1 MHPSEELLDLLRVP
15 SLVDFVRHHFSN
27 ISLSLIPH
35 DLQPSDEI
43 SLFGELLEC
52 PFVGF
57 VDDFDSWVVG
67 EKEIRE
73 VEEVGSRAFDGEGR
87 SSESRG
93 WEICG
98 GE

>member
-1 MHPSEELLDLLRVP
+1 
-15 SLVDFVRHHFSN
+15 
-27 ISLSLIPH
+27 
-35 DLQPSDEI
+35 
-43 SLFGELLEC
+43 
-52 PFVGF
+52 VGF

-73 VEEVGSRAFDGEGR
+73 VEEVGSRAIDGEGR

-93 WEICG
+93 WEICE